1 MFEKSLGLLEGDEP
15 GTRVEV
21 MQVGA
26 PGETPTL
33 ELRMQIDGGD
43 MGWMTLK
50 RIRMASGQIGQ
61 LRDALNLMDPD
72 AQQAKTTRRPTDAP
86 ALRLIG

>member
-1 MFEKSLGLLEGDEP
+1 MFEKSLGLLEGEEP
-15 GTRVEV
+15 GTRIEV

-33 ELRMQIDGGD
+33 ELRMQVDGGD

-61 LRDALNLMDPD
+61 LRDALNLMDMD
-72 AQQAKTTRRPTDAP
+72 AQQAQAPRRATNGP